1 MQRNKSR
8 LETLIPQASSLN
20 KWRFALKACLAVM
33 ALTVVNGNYAFTGL
47 GLLVFLL
54 TLVHWIY
61 LNVKANDAGKNNYGQ
76 QPVV

>member
-1 MQRNKSR
+1 M
-8 LETLIPQASSLN
+8 IPQASSLN
-20 KWRFALKACLAVM
+20 KWRLCVACALKACLAVM
-33 ALTVVNGNYAFTGL
+33 ALTVVNGNYAFMGL